1 MKTGDQSAQQPLLNT
16 YTNVM
21 KLLAMKEKLP
31 RKFLEAWKLH
41 SIFLEERSSLEVL
54 NRQISTRLDRVFPT
68 FQKWFPWLNR
78 KSFEKVFMIVNLNSH
93 HFSIVAPDFGYTG
106 GSGLY
111 LRASMMNH
119 SCDYNARFLSSFVS
133 SEKILFATRDIAKDE
148 QICISYIEDP
158 SGKTAIQ
165 TWVLFLSPFCS
176 RKKTSAFS
184 MGIRMRVRAMQ
195 T

>member
-1 MKTGDQSAQQPLLNT
+1 
-16 YTNVM
+16 M
-21 KLLAMKEKLP
+21 KLLAMKEKQP
-31 RKFLEAWKLH
+31 RKFLEAWNLH
-41 SIFLEERSSLEVL
+41 AIFLDERSNHIAL
-54 NRQISTRLDRVFPT
+54 NKRISTRLDGVFPT
-68 FQKWFPWLNR
+68 FQNWFPWLNR

-119 SCDYNARFLSSFVS
+119 SCDYNSRFLSSFMS

-158 SGKTAIQ
+158 SGNTI
-165 TWVLFLSPFCS
+165 
-176 RKKTSAFS
+176 
-184 MGIRMRVRAMQ
+184 VRP
-195 T
+195 